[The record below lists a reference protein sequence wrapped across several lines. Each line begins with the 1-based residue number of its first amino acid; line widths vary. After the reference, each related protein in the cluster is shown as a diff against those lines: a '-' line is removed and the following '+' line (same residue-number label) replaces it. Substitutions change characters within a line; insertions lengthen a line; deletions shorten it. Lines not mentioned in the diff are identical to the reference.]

1 MKTDIESQLKRERW
15 LREELEFMFPK
26 MFRDESGKST
36 AFDIS
41 IGPGWNDL
49 VLDLCQDIS
58 AWHKEKKIPQPK
70 VVEIKEKF
78 GKLRFYCD
86 RTDEAT
92 DQFIMAAVEK
102 SAVTCER
109 CGAPGRMRGDGYG
122 WLHCACD
129 ECVKRGGSEGDC
141 YA

>member
-1 MKTDIESQLKRERW
+1 MTYSVISTQRSQPKAWLEVPMEYWTHLCTPCLRACMMGSLNGKSNTKTRRKQMKTDIESQLKRERW

-58 AWHKEKKIPQPK
+58 AWHKEKNIPQPK
-70 VVEIKEKF
+70 VVEIKE
-78 GKLRFYCD
+78 
-86 RTDEAT
+86 
-92 DQFIMAAVEK
+92 
-102 SAVTCER
+102 
-109 CGAPGRMRGDGYG
+109 
-122 WLHCACD
+122 
-129 ECVKRGGSEGDC
+129 
-141 YA
+141 